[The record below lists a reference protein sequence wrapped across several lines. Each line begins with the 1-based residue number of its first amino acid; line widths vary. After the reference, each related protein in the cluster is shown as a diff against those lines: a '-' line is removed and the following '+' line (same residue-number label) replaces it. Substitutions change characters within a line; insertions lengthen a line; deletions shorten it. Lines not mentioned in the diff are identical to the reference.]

1 MDIRIY
7 RLENGKAPFS
17 DWLKGLRDKRARAR
31 ILVRLDRVELGH
43 LGDYRS
49 VGDGVYELRVTEGK
63 GYRIYLRCLKEPE
76 LLLVSCY
83 CFAVVTSHRRQVISD
98 EQKNTGGSTVAKIHK
113 VRSMTFDSAD
123 YLETPEDVAAYIDAI
138 LEEDDASL
146 LLAAL
151 RKVTKSKGGMAMI
164 ARQTG
169 LSRETLYRTLS
180 ENGNPKISTLISIL
194 KALGLHLS
202 VKAA

>member
-1 MDIRIY
+1 M
-7 RLENGKAPFS
+7 
-17 DWLKGLRDKRARAR
+17 
-31 ILVRLDRVELGH
+31 
-43 LGDYRS
+43 
-49 VGDGVYELRVTEGK
+49 
-63 GYRIYLRCLKEPE
+63 
-76 LLLVSCY
+76 
-83 CFAVVTSHRRQVISD
+83 
-98 EQKNTGGSTVAKIHK
+98 AKIHK
-113 VRSMTFDSAD
+113 VRSMTFDSSD

-151 RKVTKSKGGMAMI
+151 RKVTKSKGGMAMM